1 MSHQQQFWRLMCVFA
16 LANSIDIPIVAAEQ
30 VIIGAQSGLAVSRWD
45 GITQYTLVLAAFSA
59 RKDALDYQ
67 RRITRHISAPVYI
80 RFSSQSA
87 QYLVA
92 TGPLN
97 SLQAL
102 HRVSRESIL
111 NSPAVAKQAMPTQ
124 RPSFFTLLAPSPH
137 KPVAVSVTKRTANV
151 SRPVIQQHRASAR
164 FQFPVMGIA
173 PVSRT
178 ATQTRPAR
186 LGAKAQLITRS
197 SKISRAGKPVYHAK
211 NSGVVAQSQR
221 VWWLP
226 EHFVAPKKPVRR
238 LTYTKKH
245 TKPLGHR
252 YIYIPPFIR
261 HPSFKPIQSG
271 LYAGMSTGVVLNTS
285 ATPST
290 YAGWQGT
297 AFGGVGGYIA
307 PRFYLGAEVY
317 GANNAKIRLAS
328 VSGYTRAA
336 SGWSYGAD
344 IMPGVLLNDYNL
356 FYLRLGG
363 QSTTFY
369 PGHSANYSRDTPPDG
384 YLPSYSNCGW
394 QLGLGEQSKI
404 AKHLELRLE
413 GTFTDYNKH
422 RLSTKM
428 YSSQVNLGL
437 VYKPE

>member
-1 MSHQQQFWRLMCVFA
+1 MSHQHQFWRLMCVFA
-16 LANSIDIPIVAAEQ
+16 LANSVNIPIVAAEQ

-45 GITQYTLVLAAFSA
+45 GVTQYILVLAAFSA
-59 RKDALDYQ
+59 REDALDYQ

-87 QYLVA
+87 RYIVA

-102 HRVSRESIL
+102 HRVSREAVL
-111 NSPAVAKQAMPTQ
+111 NSPVAKQAM
-124 RPSFFTLLAPSPH
+124 
-137 KPVAVSVTKRTANV
+137 SVR
-151 SRPVIQQHRASAR
+151 
-164 FQFPVMGIA
+164 
-173 PVSRT
+173 
-178 ATQTRPAR
+178 RPAR
-186 LGAKAQLITRS
+186 PVAKAQLAMRS
-197 SKISRAGKPVYHAK
+197 NKISSASKPVYRDK
-211 NSGVVAQSQR
+211 DSGIVAQFQR
-221 VWWLP
+221 AWWLP
-226 EHFVAPKKPVRR
+226 ERFVAPKKPVRR
-238 LTYTKKH
+238 LTYTKKQ
-245 TKPLGHR
+245 TKSLGRR
-252 YIYIPPFIR
+252 YTYIPPFIR
-261 HPSFKPIQSG
+261 NPAFKPIQSG

-285 ATPST
+285 AVPAT

-317 GANNAKIRLAS
+317 GANNAKLRSAS
-328 VSGYTRAA
+328 VSGYTRAV

-344 IMPGVLLNDYNL
+344 IVPGVLINDYNL
-356 FYLRLGG
+356 FYLRFGG

-369 PGHSANYSRDTPPDG
+369 PGHTANYSGDVPPAG

-422 RLSTKM
+422 KLSTKM
-428 YSSQVNLGL
+428 YSSQVNVGL
-437 VYKPE
+437 VYKMPE